1 MIILS
6 IKRAVTEIKCQK
18 HLALRRRSLLCHFLY
33 SVLHVPDTDL
43 PCPLN
48 WRIKLLPLSQYP
60 V

>member
-48 WRIKLLPLSQYP
+48 WRIKLLPLS
-60 V
+60 